1 MARTKDYQS
10 AFDII
15 GPVMMGPSSSHTAGA
30 VKIGQAARAVLGDT
44 PEKIVV
50 NYYESFAETH
60 KGHGTDLAIIGGL
73 LGFSTFDSRIK
84 TSTKIARSEGID
96 FEFIEKSGSSLG
108 EHPNCAVIEI
118 DHGDRHVELNGI
130 SIGGGAFKVNSIH
143 VNQMCILM
151 AHTPPILVIDGECKI
166 AEVNH
171 LINDLIEHEVDIN
184 EEIKTM
190 TKGHCLLA
198 LHLNKPI
205 KSELL
210 ESIKEKYAFLNFS
223 YID

>member
-1 MARTKDYQS
+1 MARTKDFQS

-44 PEKIVV
+44 PEKIRVD
-50 NYYESFAETH
+50 YYESFAETH

-84 TSTKIARSEGID
+84 NSTKIAKEEGID
-96 FEFIEKSGSSLG
+96 FEFIENSGPSLG
-108 EHPNCAVIEI
+108 EHPNCALIQI

-130 SIGGGAFKVNSIH
+130 SIGGGAFKVKSIH

-151 AHTPPILVIDGECKI
+151 THTPPILVIDGECNI
-166 AEVNH
+166 SEVNH
-171 LINDLIEHEVDIN
+171 LINDLIEQGLDIN

-190 TKGHCLLA
+190 SGGRCLLA
-198 LHLNKPI
+198 LHLNRPMN
-205 KSELL
+205 
-210 ESIKEKYAFLNFS
+210 KERLDTLRETYAHLNFS
-223 YID
+223 YIE